1 MKEKCG
7 KLRCGDK
14 EVGQEATIQLRLKEG
29 VKSRQ
34 KDGGKCSDSRKNGV
48 KARGREELKGG
59 SVTWASRT
67 LGSASRLGAK
77 GWPHPPQS
85 HGAGTHGNSPWQ
97 HGLSAPTHAKR
108 LS

>member
-29 VKSRQ
+29 GKSRQ

-48 KARGREELKGG
+48 KA
-59 SVTWASRT
+59 
-67 LGSASRLGAK
+67 
-77 GWPHPPQS
+77 
-85 HGAGTHGNSPWQ
+85 
-97 HGLSAPTHAKR
+97 
-108 LS
+108 